1 MFMRKYIHL
10 AKGLKPQ
17 LTKDATDMIA
27 EEYTKLRNQDRLIED
42 HLARTQPVTV
52 RSLETLIRLA
62 TAHAKA
68 RLSNKVEAK
77 DADVAIELVR
87 YACFKKVLEKEKRS
101 NKRKDISSDDDD
113 EEEVESEQEQEQDQT
128 ETLTAVESQT
138 DIVLQNANKP
148 ARKKTRTKT
157 KIDDSEIPSTNSQT
171 FHGSSSSSSS
181 IVIVTADR

>member
-68 RLSNKVEAK
+68 RLSNKVEAR
-77 DADVAIELVR
+77 DAEVAIELVR
-87 YACFKKVLEKEKRS
+87 YACFKKVLEKEKRT
-101 NKRKDISSDDDD
+101 NKRKDISDD
-113 EEEVESEQEQEQDQT
+113 EEDEQEIVSEEEDEQT
-128 ETLTAVESQT
+128 ETLGATESQNNVESQSSG
-138 DIVLQNANKP
+138 KP
-148 ARKKTRTKT
+148 KAKKTRTKT
-157 KIDDSEIPSTNSQT
+157 ITDDATEIPSSTSQIT
-171 FHGSSSSSSS
+171 QGSSSIS
-181 IVIVTADR
+181 IITADR